1 MNWHLETPTL
11 FSSQH
16 QQKRD
21 KDALAQPSLND
32 TNQQPERREQPR
44 AA

>member
-1 MNWHLETPTL
+1 MNWHFETPTL

-21 KDALAQPSLND
+21 KDALAQASLND
-32 TNQQPERREQPR
+32 ADLPSDRRDFPR